1 MATLRSR
8 GETVGFNETVQ
19 LRAQFNGSDGMPA
32 DLDAFPTIT
41 IVQPSGNVVVGPT
54 STGVYRLSVGTYGYD
69 YTVGPFDTIGVWNDI
84 WEGTLAGFSV
94 SGSFNFV
101 VQNTQLPAVNTDGYI
116 HLGDDV
122 PFNYTQCALNNINKM
137 LKMLKARLNS
147 SGKAKSSDQFGNVV
161 FVDCDIY
168 SIDTLTTMLAQSLT
182 LFNEIPHFTSFT
194 FDDTQF
200 VDQFADVIVQGA
212 TVLALAAKA
221 LIERG
226 REFQITDNGISFV
239 PPTVSELLNTQ
250 HAAEL
255 ANHWEK
261 VKLIK
266 ANMKPSPKGLGTL
279 TISTARHPAIARLRH
294 LRARQIF

>member
-19 LRAQFNGSDGMPA
+19 LRAQFNGSDGNPT
-32 DLDAFPTIT
+32 DLDAFPSVT

-54 STGVYRLSVGTYGYD
+54 STGVYKLSTGIYGYD
-69 YTVGPFDTIGVWNDI
+69 YTVGQFDTIGVWNDI
-84 WEGTLAGFSV
+84 WEGVLNGFAV
-94 SGSFNFV
+94 AGSFNFV
-101 VQNTQLPAVNTDGYI
+101 VQNTQLPAVNTDGYV

-122 PFNYTQCALNNINKM
+122 PFNYTQTAINNINKL
-137 LKMLKARLNS
+137 LKSLKTRLNS
-147 SGKAKSSDQFGNVV
+147 SGKARTTDQFGNVV

-168 SIDTLTTMLAQSLT
+168 SVDTLVTMLGQSLT
-182 LFNEIPHFTSFT
+182 LFNEIPHFTLFT

-200 VDQFADVIVQGA
+200 IDQFHDVIVQGA
-212 TVLALAAKA
+212 TIIALASKA

-250 HAAEL
+250 YTTEL
-255 ANHWEK
+255 NNHWDK

-266 ANMKPSPKGLGTL
+266 SNMKPGPQGLGTL